1 MHLIGLGEGQVNRMA
16 VMDEFKKEREAMKQ
30 GTLKQRIAYYWLY
43 YKWYVIVTVAII
55 AFIISFVHNIL
66 TRKEDAFAAA
76 FINAWE
82 QEDAENYLNGFVEVA
97 GIDTSKFQINMDSY
111 LYLTEGSLDQTTMV
125 TTQKVMVYIA
135 SNSLDVLAADESTFR
150 SYAYGEV
157 LVDLRTLLSPQ
168 QLERYKPYFYY
179 IDSAVQARKATME
192 ESDGSS
198 EGLVYPD
205 PTKPE
210 LMEDPIPVAVFIN
223 NSPSL
228 EKAYSFSEENVPM
241 GIIVNS
247 KRQQTALTFLD
258 YVMQDAT

>member
-1 MHLIGLGEGQVNRMA
+1 MA
-16 VMDEFKKEREAMKQ
+16 VMDEFREEREALKNGSM
-30 GTLKQRIAYYWLY
+30 KQRISYYWLY
-43 YKWYVIVTVAII
+43 YKWYVIVAAAII
-55 AFIISFVHNIL
+55 VFIVSFVHNIL

-82 QEDAENYLNGFVEVA
+82 QEDAENYLNDFVVDA
-97 GIDTSKFQINMDSY
+97 GIDTSKFQINMDSN
-111 LYLTEGSLDQTTMV
+111 LYITEGSLDQTTMV
-125 TTQKVMVYIA
+125 TTQKLMVYIA
-135 SNSLDVLAADESTFR
+135 ASSLDILAADESTFR
-150 SYAYGEV
+150 SYAYSEV
-157 LVDLRTLLSPQ
+157 LADLRTILTPQ

-179 IDSAVQARKATME
+179 IDSAVQERKAAME

-205 PTKPE
+205 PSKPE

-223 NSPSL
+223 HSPSL